1 MSEVVYNEDLVKRVE
16 NKYLAVNVAAKRARD
31 INANG
36 LPIDNATVADRRK
49 KPVAI
54 ATQELVDGKLDYKQ
68 AEAKPMEPNTY
79 SLFSHPVDDEDEPIF
94 DEDLIDGA
102 DAAHAHE
109 DIEEP
114 EEGL

>member
-1 MSEVVYNEDLVKRVE
+1 MNEVVYNEDLVKTVK

-36 LPIDNATVADRRK
+36 LPLAPANTTDKKK

-54 ATQELVDGKLDYKQ
+54 ATQELIAGQLRFEKG
-68 AEAKPMEPNTY
+68 EAKVPEPKTP
-79 SLFSHPVDDEDEPIF
+79 SIFTDVEEPEDGSDIF
-94 DEDLIDGA
+94 DEELLEHGNDT
-102 DAAHAHE
+102 E
-109 DIEEP
+109 VEER

>member
-1 MSEVVYNEDLVKRVE
+1 MNDVVYNEDLVKTVE

-36 LPIDNATVADRRK
+36 LPLAPSSTAEKKK

-54 ATQELVDGKLDYKQ
+54 ATQELIEGKLHFEERETKVVDSKTPPIFTD
-68 AEAKPMEPNTY
+68 AEESEEVGT
-79 SLFSHPVDDEDEPIF
+79 DIF
-94 DEDLIDGA
+94 DEELLEQEQDTEVA
-102 DAAHAHE
+102 E
-109 DIEEP
+109 R

>member
-1 MSEVVYNEDLVKRVE
+1 MSEVVYNEDLVKRVS

-36 LPIDNATVADRRK
+36 LPIAPSNAADKKK

-54 ATQELVDGKLDYKQ
+54 ATQELVDGKLHFEKS
-68 AEAKPMEPNTY
+68 EAKATVQNTP
-79 SLFSHPVDDEDEPIF
+79 SIFTDSQDSDDGSDIF
-94 DEDLIDGA
+94 DEELLAREQDTDT
-102 DAAHAHE
+102 
-109 DIEEP
+109 EER

>member
-36 LPIDNATVADRRK
+36 LPIAPANAADKKK

-54 ATQELVDGKLDYKQ
+54 ATQELVEGKLHYERS
-68 AEAKPMEPNTY
+68 EAKAPAPNTPTIFTD
-79 SLFSHPVDDEDEPIF
+79 SQDSGDGSDIF
-94 DEDLIDGA
+94 DEELLERGHDTDT
-102 DAAHAHE
+102 
-109 DIEEP
+109 EEP
-114 EEGL
+114 EEGI

>member
-1 MSEVVYNEDLVKRVE
+1 MSEVVYNEDLVKTVE

-36 LPIDNATVADRRK
+36 LPLAPSSTGDKKK

-54 ATQELVDGKLDYKQ
+54 ATQELIDGKLHFKESEVKAPASDTPPIFTDVEEPE
-68 AEAKPMEPNTY
+68 EAGA
-79 SLFSHPVDDEDEPIF
+79 DIF
-94 DEDLIDGA
+94 DEDLLEQEQDT
-102 DAAHAHE
+102 E
-109 DIEEP
+109 VEER

>member
-1 MSEVVYNEDLVKRVE
+1 MSEVVYNEDLVKRVA

-36 LPIDNATVADRRK
+36 LPIAPSNAAEKKK

-54 ATQELVDGKLDYKQ
+54 ATQELVDGKLHFEKSEVKAPVQ
-68 AEAKPMEPNTY
+68 NTP
-79 SLFSHPVDDEDEPIF
+79 SIFTDSQDSDDGSDIF
-94 DEDLIDGA
+94 DEELLAREQDTNT
-102 DAAHAHE
+102 
-109 DIEEP
+109 EER